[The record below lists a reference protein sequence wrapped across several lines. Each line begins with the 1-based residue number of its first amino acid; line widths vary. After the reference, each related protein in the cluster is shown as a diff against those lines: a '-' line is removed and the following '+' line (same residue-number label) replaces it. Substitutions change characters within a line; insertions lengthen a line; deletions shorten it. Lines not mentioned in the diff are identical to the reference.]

1 MKALL
6 IGINTKYIHPSISL
20 YQLKANTNYEVDIR
34 EFIIKDKVE
43 KISSA
48 ITDCLNSSNY
58 DLIGFSAYL
67 WNIDLTLKVVAV
79 IKQKFPIKVVVG
91 GPEVT
96 YDAEHFLKE
105 NNGIDY
111 IIRGEGEYSFNELLM
126 YLDNKISL
134 DKVSNLSYILNNKYI
149 ENKTKVVD
157 LSDINLAT
165 LMVKDLENQV
175 VYLESSRG
183 CPYRCSYCTASL
195 DNNLRFFPLD
205 KVLNIL
211 EYLMKNKAKTVK
223 FLDRTF
229 NANKDYMMSI
239 LKFIDDKNI
248 CTVFQFEI
256 VVDRLNS
263 DVIEFINTLN
273 HKYLRFEVG
282 IQTIHNEINKNVDR
296 YQNMEKLK
304 ENIKSLNNTNNID
317 LHVDLIAGLP
327 GETKEL
333 FIESFNE
340 TFNLKCKELQ
350 LGFLKFLRG
359 TKLMSFIDKYE
370 YIYNDEAPYEII
382 ESNTMSVDDLCEI
395 KSVEKALNYYY
406 NSNRFKR
413 TFKFLFDNNL
423 LNNPY
428 YMFKKLSIGIDN
440 KQLYSLFIHLDNFFK
455 ENLPYI
461 YKDIHYE
468 IICDYLL
475 NHLVKPKKWWDS
487 LTKEEKTNIY
497 PLIVSKLENISIH
510 DLYQYSIVIKNDNK
524 CFIIVYK
531 NYKPS
536 YFEIIL

>member
-6 IGINTKYIHPSISL
+6 IGINTKYIHPAISL
-20 YQLKANTNYEVDIR
+20 YQLKANTNYDVDIM
-34 EFIIKDKVE
+34 EFIIKDKIE
-43 KISSA
+43 KITSSIIDA
-48 ITDCLNSSNY
+48 LNNNHY

-67 WNIDLTLKVVAV
+67 WNIELVLKTIRI

-96 YDAEHFLKE
+96 YDAEHFLRE
-105 NNGIDY
+105 NCDINY
-111 IIRGEGEYSFNELLM
+111 IIRGEGELSFNELLM
-126 YLDNKISL
+126 YLDNKINI
-134 DKVSNLSYILNNKYI
+134 KNVSNLSYILDNNYV
-149 ENKTKVVD
+149 ENASKTVD
-157 LSDINLAT
+157 LSTINLAT

-183 CPYRCSYCTASL
+183 CPYKCSYCTASL
-195 DNNLRFFPLD
+195 DNNLRFFPLE

-211 EYLMKNKAKTVK
+211 DYLMVNKAKTVK

-229 NANKDYMMSI
+229 NANKEYMMSI

-248 CTVFQFEI
+248 CTTFQFEI

-296 YQNMEKLK
+296 YQNMDKLK
-304 ENIKSLNNTNNID
+304 ENINKLNNTNNID

-359 TKLMSFIDKYE
+359 TKLMSLINKYE
-370 YIYNDEAPYEII
+370 YIYKDEAPYEII
-382 ESNTMSVDDLCEI
+382 QSSTMSTEDLEEI
-395 KSVEKALNYYY
+395 KNVEKSLNYFY

-423 LNNPY
+423 LTDPY
-428 YMFKKLSIGIDN
+428 HMFKELSSNVNN
-440 KQLYSLFIHLDNFFK
+440 KQLYLLFIHLDNYFK
-455 ENLPYI
+455 TNFPNI
-461 YKDIHYE
+461 YNDIHYE

-487 LTKEEKTNIY
+487 LSKEQKNNIY
-497 PLIVSKLENISIH
+497 PVLVNKLDNITIH
-510 DLYQYSIVIKNDNK
+510 DLYQYSVVIKNNNK
-524 CFIIVYK
+524 YFIIIYK
-531 NYKPS
+531 DYNPIY
-536 YFEIIL
+536 YEIKL